1 MTPPPTAPARATRTT
16 VVTGG
21 AGAVG
26 AAGPAGTSRTT
37 PAPRTTG
44 AAGAVQVT
52 GTGRATRAA
61 EATAPADADRTGVAG
76 ITRAARAPRAPGP
89 PRTLGP
95 TRVVE
100 VADGVWVAW
109 AQGHRPSDH
118 PGDHHAAG
126 GLPAWRRR
134 ELLAGRGL
142 LRALLAEFAP
152 WAAGAPV
159 CRRRN
164 GQPVLAGC
172 PDVGVSVSHD
182 GGTVAAA
189 VALGR
194 RVGVDVQQPPEELG
208 DGMLRRCLGRDSA
221 ALAALPLPARAREFA
236 WVWSVQESCVK
247 ADGTGLAGRPWSV
260 DVPPR
265 PTAGRWRDLVWQ
277 SLRDHSDTPLSCAFG
292 AFGESPC

>member
-1 MTPPPTAPARATRTT
+1 VTADTARA
-16 VVTGG
+16 
-21 AGAVG
+21 AG
-26 AAGPAGTSRTT
+26 TT